1 MTDPERITAARR
13 SVSAALL
20 GRNHVASRLLSS
32 KVSLNLDIAC
42 EAAERLAALETENS
56 KLRDRLCAYGQEDD
70 YD

>member
-1 MTDPERITAARR
+1 MTDPARITAARR

-32 KVSLNLDIAC
+32 KVSLTWDIAC

-56 KLRDRLCAYGQEDD
+56 KLRDRLALEGIHD
-70 YD
+70 